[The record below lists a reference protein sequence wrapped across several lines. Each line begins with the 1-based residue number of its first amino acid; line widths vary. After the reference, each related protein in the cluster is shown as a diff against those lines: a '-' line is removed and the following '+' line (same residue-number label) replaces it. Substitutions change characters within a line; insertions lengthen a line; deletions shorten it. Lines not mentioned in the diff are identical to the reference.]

1 MGIDAIVQLVV
12 NRGHHLKYTS
22 AALNSTHLV
31 CLVRVPPAARSVGR
45 VMAPVAHTQTTA
57 TVVY

>member
-12 NRGHHLKYTS
+12 NRGHLKYTS